1 MNKTRT
7 KSVSAAVAPATASAV
22 VSTDFPNLLTAS
34 EAAKLLR
41 TTPGTLAQWRF
52 HRRHPAL
59 KWIKIGASV
68 RYREKDVRDFI
79 ESGAS
84 Q

>member
-7 KSVSAAVAPATASAV
+7 KSVSAATPAIASAV
-22 VSTDFPNLLTAS
+22 VSTDFPNLLTAA

-52 HRRHPAL
+52 HQRYPAL
-59 KWIKIGASV
+59 RWVKIGASV
-68 RYREKDVRDFI
+68 RYKENDIRNFI
-79 ESGAS
+79 EGGAS
-84 Q
+84 R